1 LLGLKFYRENIVL
14 KIKLKNMRYKGRRQ
28 SSNVEDRRGMSSGR
42 KVGLGGGIG
51 TIVIV
56 LIVVLLGGDPES
68 AMELMQ
74 TGQGTTQTTQNY
86 QPTAHEQELA
96 EFVSVVLADT
106 EDVWHSLFANSG
118 LTYREPKLVLF
129 SSLVNSACGNA
140 SAQTGPFYCPGDEKV
155 YIDLNFLEQLQQR
168 LGAQGD
174 FAVAYIVAHEV
185 GHHVQ
190 KQLGVLDQVH
200 QLRGQ
205 VSEKK
210 YNEQTVRL
218 ELQADFYAGIWAY
231 HAQRTKN
238 ILEEGDIEEAMNAAQ
253 AVGDD
258 RIQKKSQGYVVP
270 DSFTHGTSAQRMFW
284 FKKGFTTGN
293 VNEGDTF
300 ERNAI

>member
-1 LLGLKFYRENIVL
+1 MKYI
-14 KIKLKNMRYKGRRQ
+14 GRRK

-42 KVGLGGGIG
+42 KIGVGGGIG

-56 LIVVLLGGDPES
+56 LIVVLLGGDPREV
-68 AMELMQ
+68 LNVMQ
-74 TGQGTTQTTQNY
+74 SQQGYTETAVEY

-96 EFVSVVLADT
+96 DFVSVVLADT
-106 EDVWHSLFANSG
+106 EDVWHKLFENSG

-129 SSLVNSACGNA
+129 NGAVESACGL
-140 SAQTGPFYCPGDEKV
+140 AQAATGPFYCPGDEKV
-155 YIDLNFLEQLQQR
+155 YIDLNFLEQLQER
-168 LGAQGD
+168 LGAKGD

-200 QLRGQ
+200 SLRGQ
-205 VSEKK
+205 VSEKR

-231 HAQRTKN
+231 HAQKMKN
-238 ILEEGDIEEAMNAAQ
+238 ILEQGDIEEAMNAAQ

-258 RIQKKSQGYVVP
+258 RIQKQMQGYVVP
-270 DSFTHGTSAQRMFW
+270 DSFTHGTSAQRMEW

-293 VNEGDTF
+293 VNNGDTF
-300 ERNAI
+300 ADDAI

>member
-1 LLGLKFYRENIVL
+1 
-14 KIKLKNMRYKGRRQ
+14 MRYKGRRQ
-28 SSNVEDRRGMSSGR
+28 SSNIEDRRGMSSGR
-42 KVGLGGGIG
+42 KVGIGGGIG
-51 TIVIV
+51 AIVV
-56 LIVVLLGGDPES
+56 ALIVMLLGGDPSEVMNVMQNQQS
-68 AMELMQ
+68 ATE
-74 TGQGTTQTTQNY
+74 TPSDY
-86 QPTAHEQELA
+86 QPTAHEQELT

-106 EDVWHSLFANSG
+106 EDVWHKLFDDSG
-118 LTYREPKLVLF
+118 LTYREPTLVLF
-129 SSLVNSACGNA
+129 SSATESACGFA
-140 SAQTGPFYCPGDEKV
+140 QSATGPFYCPGDEKV

-205 VSEKK
+205 VSEKQ

-231 HAQRTKN
+231 HAQKMKN
-238 ILEEGDIEEAMNAAQ
+238 ILESGDIEEAMNAAQ

-258 RIQKKSQGYVVP
+258 RIQKQSQGYVVP
-270 DSFTHGTSAQRMFW
+270 DSFIHGTSAQRMKW
-284 FKKGFTTGN
+284 FKKGFETGN
-293 VNEGDTF
+293 VNNGDTF
-300 ERNAI
+300 EQEI